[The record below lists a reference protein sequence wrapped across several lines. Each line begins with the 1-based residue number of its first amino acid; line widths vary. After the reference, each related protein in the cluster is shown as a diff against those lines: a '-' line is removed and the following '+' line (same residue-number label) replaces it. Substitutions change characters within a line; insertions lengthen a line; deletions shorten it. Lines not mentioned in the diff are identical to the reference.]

1 MHFVEG
7 LQVLGCLDNHTT
19 FTTQNYRCIVAASTI
34 QAHWRGHCV
43 RKLSLLSADVQQVAH
58 EQHITEIFDSVEPK
72 ISVQVYSA
80 HELEAGQIL
89 TLWAR
94 TLKSRLRFVRLR
106 KAAVVIQKCYR
117 GHKVQKHYVH
127 LMRCVC
133 LIQVIR
139 PSPSSQS
146 LQFGLI

>member
-1 MHFVEG
+1 MHFVEV
-7 LQVLGCLDNHTT
+7 LQVLCGLDNHTT
-19 FTTQNYRCIVAASTI
+19 FTAQDYRCIVAASTI

-43 RKLSLLSADVQQVAH
+43 RKLSLLSADVQVAH
-58 EQHITEIFDSVEPK
+58 EQHTTENFDAVEPK
-72 ISVQVYSA
+72 MSVQVYSV
-80 HELEAGQIL
+80 HELEAGQTL

-94 TLKSRLRFVRLR
+94 TLKSRLRFLRLR
-106 KAAVVIQKCYR
+106 KAAVVIQRCYR
-117 GHKVQKHYVH
+117 GHKVQKHYIH
-127 LMRCVC
+127 LMRCIC